1 MYRLYAVW
9 TQPDDV
15 EAFEK
20 HYTEVHVPL
29 AAAIPELVKL
39 VTTRTETVLGDEP
52 SPYYRI
58 AELWFED
65 EAACRR
71 AMASP
76 ELEAT
81 AKDGTWM
88 QQKFAIRLSSIGG
101 TPVEAQSSSSAFSD
115 SGG

>member
-9 TQPDDV
+9 TQPNDP

-20 HYTEVHVPL
+20 HYVEVHVPL
-29 AAAIPELVKL
+29 AAAIPELEKL

-76 ELEAT
+76 ELEVT
-81 AKDGTWM
+81 AKDGAEM
-88 QQKFAIRLSSIGG
+88 QERFGIKLSSIGG
-101 TPVEAQSSSSAFSD
+101 TPVEAPLTPPR
-115 SGG
+115 